1 MGKNITLKSGDK
13 SVEITKDG
21 DEYKLTV
28 TTHSF
33 LEVMA
38 RIVNPP
44 RYASESITLS
54 QEQIEQLATHL
65 NNQHTSSFPRGNID
79 FGTSME

>member
-1 MGKNITLKSGDK
+1 MENSITLKSGDK
-13 SVEITKDG
+13 SVEITKLD
-21 DEYKLTV
+21 DEYKLKV

-33 LEVMA
+33 LETMA
-38 RIVNPP
+38 RIVNPS

-54 QEQIEQLATHL
+54 QEQIEKLATHL

>member
-54 QEQIEQLATHL
+54 QEQIEELATHL
-65 NNQHTSSFPRGNID
+65 NNQHTSSFPRGNVD

>member
-1 MGKNITLKSGDK
+1 MGKSITLKSGDK

-44 RYASESITLS
+44 RYASESITLN

-65 NNQHTSSFPRGNID
+65 NNQHTNSFPRGNVD

>member
-1 MGKNITLKSGDK
+1 MEKGITLKSGDK
-13 SVEITKDG
+13 SVEITKEG
-21 DEYKLTV
+21 DEYTLKV
-28 TTHSF
+28 TTHSL
-33 LEVMA
+33 LEIMT

>member
-1 MGKNITLKSGDK
+1 MGKGITLKSGDK

-28 TTHSF
+28 TTHSL
-33 LEVMA
+33 LEIMA

>member
-1 MGKNITLKSGDK
+1 MGKGITLKSGDK
-13 SVEITKDG
+13 SVEISKDG

-28 TTHSF
+28 TTHSL
-33 LEVMA
+33 LEIMT

>member
-65 NNQHTSSFPRGNID
+65 NNQHTSSFPRGNVD

>member
-1 MGKNITLKSGDK
+1 MGKSITLKSGDK

-21 DEYKLTV
+21 DEYTLKV

-33 LEVMA
+33 LEVMS

>member
-1 MGKNITLKSGDK
+1 MGKSITLKYGDK

-21 DEYKLTV
+21 DEYKLKV

-44 RYASESITLS
+44 RYASESIILS
-54 QEQIEQLATHL
+54 QEQIEVLATHL
-65 NNQHTSSFPRGNID
+65 TNQHTSSFPRGNVD